1 MYRGFG
7 EGTGNLV
14 IVERT
19 ILNPDTAD
27 VLTADDRDA
36 ALVQAQIDQ
45 CNDKAHYA
53 DQLQQLKLK
62 RSRSNIHEHKDAP
75 PSTAPVVGPVQP
87 VLQPPPPSAV
97 TTAPSSP
104 ALDGSAAP
112 SRSLHLPSNPTPLV
126 LTQGPS
132 SGVDVAPSARRLKKP
147 IVDKESLDRKSS
159 MHLQLDSILQN
170 QVRALLDPSD
180 PSVTRLHMAQWSNDQ
195 LDAVISQLRPQHLP
209 ELIRQSMLINELQ
222 PAQVLTWKNLTC
234 VNARGHPLLNN
245 VTGYLAPGHLV
256 GIFSGPDGG
265 ATPLLNVLGQ
275 RSVLGQVDG
284 EVLYNGAPPDATFG
298 KTVGYVV
305 KEDPHLATLTV
316 YETIYFSARLR
327 LPAPTPDSL
336 VRFRCLMMMKLLG
349 LSHVANSIVG
359 NAAIRGISGGEKRR
373 VSFAVE
379 MVVGHSVLLADLPT
393 NGLDSAT
400 AFALMRTMRFACR
413 AGTSMLCSIVQP
425 SPELFRLFHRILL
438 LSKGAT
444 VYFGPPEY
452 VEQYL
457 ASLGFQRPP
466 AKTVPQF
473 IEELSSAP
481 EKFFHPK
488 LTRQLSDLTPPSAE
502 ASTLTAFETQH
513 LGERYTKAWGVL
525 RPIPDPHTDARRV
538 RAWNLLVDR
547 YEASEFRELLD
558 EQMVTQLKQSRA
570 DEAALQQ
577 ERAAQ
582 GPDGKVNLTDTGL
595 MRHWYLRYNSSPWQQ
610 VTQNFHR
617 LTILFYRDKGM
628 WRDNWIV
635 NTLMSIFLGSL
646 FYDLGSD
653 QQDMANRA
661 GLLFFFAAYIGFG
674 GLSLAPVVSF
684 HRPTYYAQVSGG
696 YFHAF
701 AYFFSFVALLT
712 PIALVD
718 VFLLLFPAYGL
729 ANLTGGVFRSE
740 FGFALITLF
749 VIALASR
756 SWVLI
761 VLSLAKNEA
770 LANVALVMSN
780 ILYFLLAGFL
790 IRGDQIEAAYYWV
803 HIIDYFTYAFRSL
816 TINDLAPRYYD
827 CQLGT
832 PGCTFNYGDDALELL
847 YGLSTGPEPWIDF
860 ARLVGVWA
868 AFTFAAAFAYW
879 LINWNVPDD
888 AEDPN
893 FGAAIATRHSSVTEG
908 DWGEMPVNSN
918 GASAP
923 MKGIQEETSTD
934 IGVAAPGS
942 VEMAPTADGRQDA
955 QQDGVKADG
964 RPAAD
969 GQDGNGGAKE
979 AGGKADVDPLENPE
993 AAGFHFK
1000 KAYIQW
1006 KELCYDV
1013 RLPDGSTRRLLNHC
1027 FGFAAPGRM
1036 CALMGAS
1043 GAGKSTL
1050 LDVLAG
1056 LKNQG
1061 TISGELLV
1069 SGRPRDEMFTSMVGY
1084 VEQFD
1089 SLNPLS
1095 TVYETVRFS
1104 GRLRLPR
1111 QVTDAELDVKTL
1123 NVLKLLEIDHLAQA
1137 LIGFPGGGGVAPDVR
1152 KKVTI
1157 GVELIMEP
1165 AILFLDEPTTGL
1177 DSGGA
1182 YAVIATVA
1190 KLSEHMA
1197 VVCTIHQP
1205 PIEIVNF
1212 FEQIILMKAGGE
1224 VVYFGPMRQLTAYMH
1239 SQGLG
1244 EAAPEKNPV
1253 DFALEQLKQA
1263 NEFAAGQ
1270 KAHDAAAKKDEG
1282 DEKGG
1287 AEKSKAASSVLH
1299 YDTPEL
1305 TLTQEAAGR
1314 LPQAFLES
1322 EQSKEVRDILARGI
1336 CPPEE
1341 VANDETA
1348 RRNLLESRQN
1358 KAWFTTQVAQL
1369 TWRNFLNTT
1378 RNVFGLKVRFGTNVM
1393 FAFFVGTIFLRLG
1406 YNQQWG
1412 AERLSVIFIACAN
1425 TLYGSSAFLP
1435 EVYMTRTLYFRE
1447 HSARMYSAG
1456 AFFVARYAGDAP
1468 FVIAEMLITSL
1479 MIYFMTH
1486 LQEADHARNF
1496 GFFFWCLL
1504 VFRWMSIAMTHTF
1517 GTVVA
1522 SPGFAA
1528 TTLIAY
1534 MNTLFASCGFFL
1546 VRPSFPQWWVWYF
1559 DINPLRYPLDFLV
1572 QREYVDDTF
1581 YCDLP
1586 KEGIL
1591 VYSDYDTCPLP
1602 ADALQPSGFI
1612 LKCPYQ
1618 CGKDFLEH
1626 FGVDYSD
1633 TWQVRNFAIA
1643 HCWAIFFFFTAYMS
1657 LRFINHIKR

>member
-1 MYRGFG
+1 MYRGFDG
-7 EGTGNLV
+7 HTPHLV
-14 IVERT
+14 PVERLS
-19 ILNPDTAD
+19 INPDRPD

-36 ALVQAQIDQ
+36 VLVQQQIDQ
-45 CNDKAHYA
+45 CNDKASYA

-62 RSRSNIHEHKDAP
+62 RSKSNIHEHKEAP
-75 PSTAPVVGPVQP
+75 PTISPPITPALGPQP
-87 VLQPPPPSAV
+87 TPASAV
-97 TTAPSSP
+97 TTAPASP
-104 ALDGSAAP
+104 AVEPTHVP
-112 SRSLHLPSNPTPLV
+112 SRSLHLPSVPAPLV
-126 LTQGPS
+126 VTAGTS
-132 SGVDVAPSARRLKKP
+132 SAIDIAPRRIKARM
-147 IVDKESLDRKSS
+147 VDKESLDRKSS

-170 QVRALLDPSD
+170 QVRALLDPND
-180 PSVTRLHMAQWSNDQ
+180 PSVGRLEMAQWSNDQ

-222 PAQVLTWKNLTC
+222 PAKLLTWRNLSA
-234 VNARGHPLLNN
+234 VNQRGQLLLNN
-245 VTGYLAPGHLV
+245 LTGYLAPGHLV

-275 RSVLGQVDG
+275 RDVLGKVDG
-284 EVLYNGAPPDATFG
+284 EVLYNGAPPDATFN

-327 LPAPTPDSL
+327 LPSPTPDSL

-425 SPELFRLFHRILL
+425 SPELFRLFHRVLL
-438 LSKGAT
+438 LSKGTT

-452 VEQYL
+452 VEQHL
-457 ASLGFQRPP
+457 ASVGFIRPQ

-481 EKFFHPK
+481 EKFFYAK
-488 LTRQLSDLTPPSAE
+488 LQRQVSDQTISDATKQRPA
-502 ASTLTAFETQH
+502 TLTEFEQLH
-513 LGERYTKAWGVL
+513 FGETHTKSLGVL
-525 RPIPDPHTDARRV
+525 RPKPAPTMDTRRV
-538 RAWNLLVDR
+538 KAWGLLVDS
-547 YEASEFRELLD
+547 YEVSEFRELLD
-558 EQMVTQLKQSRA
+558 EQMVTQLKESRA
-570 DEAALQQ
+570 AEAALQK
-577 ERAAQ
+577 ERAAK
-582 GPDGKVNLTDTGL
+582 GPDGTVNLTETGI
-595 MRHWYLRYNSSPWQQ
+595 MRHWYARYNSSPYQQ
-610 VTQNFHR
+610 MQQNLSR
-617 LTILFYRDKGM
+617 LITLFFRDKGM
-628 WRDNWIV
+628 WRDMWVV

-646 FYDLGSD
+646 FYDMGTDAQS
-653 QQDMANRA
+653 MNNRA

-684 HRPTYYAQVSGG
+684 HRPTYYAQVSAS

-701 AYFFSFVALLT
+701 SYFFSFVLLLT
-712 PIALVD
+712 PIAVVD
-718 VFLLLFPAYGL
+718 VFLLLLPAYGL
-729 ANLTGGVFRSE
+729 SGLTGGVFRE
-740 FGFALITLF
+740 QFGFALITLI

-780 ILYFLLAGFL
+780 ILFFLLAGFL
-790 IRGDQIEAAYYWV
+790 IRGDQIEAAYYWL

-816 TINDLAPRYYD
+816 VINDITPLYND
-827 CQLGT
+827 CVDKT
-832 PGCTFNYGDDALELL
+832 PNCDFHYGSDALERL
-847 YGLSTGPEPWIDF
+847 YGLSEGPKPWIDF

-868 AFTFAAAFAYW
+868 AFTMAAAMAYW

-888 AEDPN
+888 PEPPN
-893 FGAAIATRHSSVTEG
+893 YGAAIVSRHSSVTNNEEQYNAG
-908 DWGEMPVNSN
+908 QAAN
-918 GASAP
+918 GKEQMS
-923 MKGIQEETSTD
+923 GIQEETATD
-934 IGVAAPGS
+934 IGIAAPGN
-942 VEMAPTADGRQDA
+942 VEMTAMDGQQNGAKQAAPIPGDGQPPVDGQQPTPGPDGMPVKSASKGGADPLDN
-955 QQDGVKADG
+955 
-964 RPAAD
+964 PAAI
-969 GQDGNGGAKE
+969 
-979 AGGKADVDPLENPE
+979 
-993 AAGFHFK
+993 GFHFK

-1006 KELCYDV
+1006 KDLCYDV
-1013 RLPDGSTRRLLNHC
+1013 RLPDGSTRRLLNHV

-1061 TISGELLV
+1061 TISGELLI
-1069 SGRPRDEMFTSMVGY
+1069 SGRPRDERFTSMVGY

-1095 TVYETVRFS
+1095 TVFETVRFS

-1111 QVTDAELDVKTL
+1111 EVTNAELDVKVA
-1123 NVLKLLEIDHLAQA
+1123 NVLRLLEIDHLAQA
-1137 LIGFPGGGGVAPDVR
+1137 LIGFPGGGGVSPDVR

-1165 AILFLDEPTTGL
+1165 SILFLDEPTTGL

-1205 PIEIVNF
+1205 PVEIVNF

-1224 VVYFGPMRQLTAYMH
+1224 VVYFGPMRQLVPYMQ

-1244 EAAPEKNPV
+1244 ESAAEKNPV

-1263 NEFAAGQ
+1263 NELAAGQ
-1270 KAHDAAAKKDEG
+1270 KAHDEAKKEEG
-1282 DEKGG
+1282 DEKN
-1287 AEKSKAASSVLH
+1287 EKSKASTLH

-1305 TLTQEAAGR
+1305 TLSQEAAGR

-1322 EQSKEVRDILARGI
+1322 DQSKEVRDILARGI
-1336 CPPEE
+1336 CPPDE
-1341 VANDETA
+1341 VLSDEAA
-1348 RRNLLESRQN
+1348 RQQLVESRAS
-1358 KAWFTTQVAQL
+1358 KAWFTTQIAEL
-1369 TWRNFLNTT
+1369 TRRNFLNTV
-1378 RNVFGLKVRFGTNVM
+1378 RNVFGLKVRYGTTIV

-1406 YNQQWG
+1406 FNQQWG
-1412 AERLSVIFIACAN
+1412 AERLSVIFIAVAN

-1468 FVIAEMLITSL
+1468 FVIAEIFITSV
-1479 MIYFMTH
+1479 MIYFMTNLH
-1486 LQEADHARNF
+1486 DTRNF

-1504 VFRWMSIAMTHTF
+1504 VVRWMAIALTHTF

-1546 VRPSFPQWWVWYF
+1546 VRPSFPAWWVWYF

-1581 YCDLP
+1581 YCAD
-1586 KEGIL
+1586 EERIL
-1591 VYSDYDTCPLP
+1591 VDASYDTCP
-1602 ADALQPSGFI
+1602 ALSNRAVVSGGMYI
-1612 LKCPYQ
+1612 LKCPYE

-1626 FGVDYSD
+1626 FGVESSD

-1643 HCWAIFFFFTAYMS
+1643 HCFMIFFFITAYLS